1 MLGAEEW
8 MKIEK
13 APLHI
18 DCEKK
23 YVFTYFLGGI
33 TEKVQ
38 KQLDE
43 VTNKYDCSVINIH
56 EIIHDSFMNIGPS
69 EFLYLVHHAF

>member
-43 VTNKYDCSVINIH
+43 VTTNMIVVLLI
-56 EIIHDSFMNIGPS
+56 FMK
-69 EFLYLVHHAF
+69 LYMILL